1 MIDKDILPYI
11 KRHKHGVI
19 VYSPIASGLL
29 TGSMTRKRIANMPDD
44 DWRKQ
49 GTEFQEPRLSRN
61 LALADLLTVI
71 GKAHNVTAGVVAI
84 ACTLH
89 NPAVTAAIVVSRLP
103 RQEEEPIAAADGW
116 LL

>member
-44 DWRKQ
+44 DWRKK

-71 GKAHNVTAGVVAI
+71 GKAHNVTAGVLAI
-84 ACTLH
+84 AWTLH
-89 NPAVTAAIVVSRLP
+89 NPAFTAPLP
-103 RQEEEPIAAADGW
+103 SALHPGQST
-116 LL
+116 